1 MNSKKLFLTSSGLS
15 ADMKKKFFDIIGKC
29 PEDVEVLYIPTAG
42 IETDGAREG
51 FAVCFQELSSM
62 GIRYENIL
70 VYNLELILS
79 KDYQRTYSTCVTDPY
94 MLTRLLT
101 IEELQSFDAV
111 VVSGGDAA
119 VLCREMIR
127 TGFDRTIEK
136 AINNGLVYVGISAG
150 SMYAAGNLDDGL
162 NFSNKALEHM
172 GESGR
177 QVPVQTL
184 QDAIRYGEAMPD
196 PSGSSA
202 TMYYTTMYKNGKMYN
217 LEVLY
222 DEVTNM
228 VYHFEYARK
237 AMGNLPAIP
246 K

>member
-29 PEDVEVLYIPTAG
+29 PEDVKVLYIPTAG

-111 VVSGGDAA
+111 VVSGG
-119 VLCREMIR
+119 
-127 TGFDRTIEK
+127 
-136 AINNGLVYVGISAG
+136 LVYVGISAG

-162 NFSNKALEHM
+162 NIINNPIIPHWNGTKIIELPDF
-172 GESGR
+172 
-177 QVPVQTL
+177 
-184 QDAIRYGEAMPD
+184 GEAIKIVD
-196 PSGSSA
+196 GQA
-202 TMYYTTMYKNGKMYN
+202 
-217 LEVLY
+217 
-222 DEVTNM
+222 
-228 VYHFEYARK
+228 VYVEDDCIS
-237 AMGNLPAIP
+237 LI
-246 K
+246 

>member
-29 PEDVEVLYIPTAG
+29 PEDVKVLYIPTAG

-127 TGFDRTIEK
+127 TGFDRTIGK

-162 NFSNKALEHM
+162 NIINNPIIPHWNGTKIIELPDF
-172 GESGR
+172 
-177 QVPVQTL
+177 
-184 QDAIRYGEAMPD
+184 GEAIKIVD
-196 PSGSSA
+196 GQA
-202 TMYYTTMYKNGKMYN
+202 CLLYTS
-217 LEVLY
+217 
-222 DEVTNM
+222 D
-228 VYHFEYARK
+228 A
-237 AMGNLPAIP
+237 ADD
-246 K
+246 

>member
-29 PEDVEVLYIPTAG
+29 PEDVKVLYIPTAG

-111 VVSGGDAA
+111 AVSYTHLTLSLKESLLFKDIETNTVCWMSHTDQIENLPNGFHSIAHTDSCPVAA
-119 VLCREMIR
+119 MECRER
-127 TGFDRTIEK
+127 
-136 AINNGLVYVGISAG
+136 
-150 SMYAAGNLDDGL
+150 NL
-162 NFSNKALEHM
+162 
-172 GESGR
+172 
-177 QVPVQTL
+177 
-184 QDAIRYGEAMPD
+184 YGEMCIRDRVRTA
-196 PSGSSA
+196 
-202 TMYYTTMYKNGKMYN
+202 
-217 LEVLY
+217 LY
-222 DEVTNM
+222 
-228 VYHFEYARK
+228 APQ
-237 AMGNLPAIP
+237 PAYIGLAFL